1 MPDRDNDPEFLVG
14 VKGVDKPLCFHMEG
28 LTNQVIRLLQD
39 PASGIIVNARTF
51 LDDATNKTYLG
62 AIMIS
67 QGNFRLIAKQ
77 RVVMVNESK
86 YDWTNET
93 VLNFPGQKIFVINNK
108 AIVTFWKRNI
118 TLVVRR
124 HFATVAD
131 QADSEEGDVDDGKK
145 IRDNEEGGNISEEN
159 GENKG
164 DNPMFASNGESR
176 AEVIPVFGFAER
188 DSFSN
193 GVLSSQKHKGVIMH
207 NFVGV
212 NQDQT
217 FVRNLFVEVDGQKRR
232 KRSLR
237 SESFKNLKRGDAD
250 DFNSRPGE
258 RMQYEYKRQTPGGH
272 GQDEKQQYRQLGEM
286 FSLQQKRPETQ
297 GRRQR
302 ETEDDYVLDDTDMK
316 KDRTIFLGLYVTD
329 FRDLSNK
336 THGLLGQFLF
346 KSVLIEKIKYR
357 NGRTKATFLVS
368 GNPERRT
375 LALFTLKHN
384 QALNTSRACWKIRQ
398 QGREVIDGKY
408 TDYVV
413 SSIRNSNLLELPP
426 PL

>member
-1 MPDRDNDPEFLVG
+1 M
-14 VKGVDKPLCFHMEG
+14 
-28 LTNQVIRLLQD
+28 LLKQCLSIY
-39 PASGIIVNARTF
+39 PGIIVNARTF

-86 YDWTNET
+86 YEWTNET
-93 VLNFPGQKIFVINNK
+93 VLNFPGQKIFIINNK

-131 QADSEEGDVDDGKK
+131 LADSEEGDVDDGKK

-159 GENKG
+159 AENKG

-217 FVRNLFVEVDGQKRR
+217 FVRNLFVEVDGQKRK
-232 KRSLR
+232 KRSSR
-237 SESFKNLKRGDAD
+237 AESFKNLKRGDAE
-250 DFNSRPGE
+250 DFNSSPGE
-258 RMQYEYKRQTPGGH
+258 MMQYEYKRQTPGDH
-272 GQDEKQQYRQLGEM
+272 RDGQTDSEKQQYRQLGEM
-286 FSLQQKRPETQ
+286 LNLQQKRPDTQ

-336 THGLLGQFLF
+336 THGLLGESTICNTVCRLIKDA
-346 KSVLIEKIKYR
+346 KSQIV
-357 NGRTKATFLVS
+357 F
-368 GNPERRT
+368 
-375 LALFTLKHN
+375 F
-384 QALNTSRACWKIRQ
+384 C
-398 QGREVIDGKY
+398 
-408 TDYVV
+408 
-413 SSIRNSNLLELPP
+413 
-426 PL
+426 